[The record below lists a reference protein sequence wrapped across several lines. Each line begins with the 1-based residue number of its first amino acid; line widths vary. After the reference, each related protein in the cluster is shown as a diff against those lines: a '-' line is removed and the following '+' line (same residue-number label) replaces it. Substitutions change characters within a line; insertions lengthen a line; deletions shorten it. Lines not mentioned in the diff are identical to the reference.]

1 MSVLSRRSTV
11 YMLLIGTLVL
21 MLSPFGWLAITALKD
36 SSELRAL
43 PIHWWPHHPNLGNFT
58 EALTLFDYLGYARNS
73 LTIATLYAVLVT
85 VASAWAGY
93 GFARLEA
100 PGKKLIFGVL
110 LSTMM
115 LPGVI
120 TLIPTY
126 LMFAKLNLVNTYMP
140 WVLWGLS
147 GAPYLIFLFRQ
158 FFTNMPKEL
167 EEAAI
172 VDGCGQVRI
181 FWRIFLP
188 QSWPVIATSLIL
200 SFSWS
205 WGDYIAPALLLDDAR
220 TTLAVKLATGY
231 VNEHGQQLGNVVAA
245 GAVMYVVPVL
255 ALFLIMQRGFISGI
269 STSGL
274 K

>member
-1 MSVLSRRSTV
+1 MTLAKRSAV
-11 YMLLIGTLVL
+11 YMVLVALLVL
-21 MLSPFGWLAITALKD
+21 FLSPFGWLAITALKD
-36 SSELRAL
+36 VGELRAL
-43 PIHWWPHHPNLGNFT
+43 PIHWWPHHPSLGNFQ
-58 EALTLFDYLGYARNS
+58 EALTRIPYLAYARNS
-73 LTIATLYAVLVT
+73 LTIATIYSVLVT
-85 VASAWAGY
+85 LASAWAGY
-93 GFARLEA
+93 GFARLDA
-100 PGKKLIFGVL
+100 PGKRVIFGL
-110 LSTMM
+110 LMSTMM
-115 LPGVI
+115 LPAVI

-126 LMFAKLNLVNTYMP
+126 LVFAKFNLLNTYMP
-140 WVLWGLS
+140 WVLWGLC

-158 FFTNMPKEL
+158 FFSNMPKEL

-172 VDGCGQVRI
+172 VDGCGHIRI

-200 SFSWS
+200 SFSWT
-205 WGDYIAPALLLDDAR
+205 WGDYIAPALLLDSDR

-231 VNEHGQQLGNVVAA
+231 VNEHGAQLSNLVAA

-255 ALFLIMQRGFISGI
+255 VLFLIMQRGFVSGI